1 MERNGIGK
9 QDLEMMLL
17 DVTEGIL
24 VGGLSGF
31 LLGVLLGT
39 IIWCALW
46 QSLPTVASLPPVF
59 YAGQLGTVDGAVMGA
74 VVAFGWRLRMVLK
87 NNPQV

>member
-9 QDLEMMLL
+9 QEFEMMLL

-31 LLGVLLGT
+31 LLGLLLGT
-39 IIWCALW
+39 AVWSVAW
-46 QSLPTVASLPPVF
+46 QSLPTYVSLPPIF
-59 YAGQLGTVDGAVMGA
+59 YAGQLGTLDGAIIGA
-74 VVAFGWRLRMVLK
+74 CVAFSWRLGIVLK
-87 NNPQV
+87 NS

>member
-9 QDLEMMLL
+9 QEFEMMLL

-31 LLGVLLGT
+31 LLGLLLGT
-39 IIWCALW
+39 AVWCVVW
-46 QSLPTVASLPPVF
+46 QSLPTTVSLPPIF
-59 YAGQLGTVDGAVMGA
+59 YAGQFGTLDGAVIGA
-74 VVAFGWRLRMVLK
+74 IVSFSWRLRLALK
-87 NNPQV
+87 K

>member
-9 QDLEMMLL
+9 QQLEMMLL

-31 LLGVLLGT
+31 LLGLLLGT
-39 IIWCALW
+39 AVWCVVW
-46 QSLPTVASLPPVF
+46 QALPTIASLPPIF
-59 YAGQLGTVDGAVMGA
+59 YAGQLGTLDGAIIGA
-74 VVAFGWRLRMVLK
+74 CVAFNWRLRIALK
-87 NNPQV
+87 NR